1 MFLTASRTFCPSRR
15 TPSTTR
21 SEIVLALRSS
31 RARTTVPSRIS
42 RTTSSPARGRFDH
55 ASQSVFTFRHT
66 RLTVSFEIAPLNSA
80 ASARR
85 TRRVFVPAR

>member
-1 MFLTASRTFCPSRR
+1 MA
-15 TPSTTR
+15 
-21 SEIVLALRSS
+21 ALRSS

-42 RTTSSPARGRFDH
+42 RTTSSPARERFDH

-66 RLTVSFEIAPLNSA
+66 RLTVSLAIAPLNSA